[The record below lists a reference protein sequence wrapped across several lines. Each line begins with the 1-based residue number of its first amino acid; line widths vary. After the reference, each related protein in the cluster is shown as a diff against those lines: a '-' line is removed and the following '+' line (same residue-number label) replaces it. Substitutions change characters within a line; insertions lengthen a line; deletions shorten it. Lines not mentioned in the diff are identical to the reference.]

1 MLSGSEIEEV
11 VIESNERVVIKL
23 RNGMA
28 IVVKPSARKARDI
41 RTIYSGSKAI
51 DIRVNEIDDKTYEL
65 CKSQSLLEISIRA
78 GKKDPQEQTTP

>member
-41 RTIYSGSKAI
+41 HTIYSGSKAI

-78 GKKDPQEQTTP
+78 GKKDPQEQATP

>member
-78 GKKDPQEQTTP
+78 GKKDPQEQATP